1 MRKKGAILLCT
12 LFCLSALHAEPKQLK
27 LGIGNDIWTFGI
39 SQNNDDQLSFSSRVE
54 YVDTDFDLALSVD
67 AITNR
72 GWKMDWSSS
81 DLISGRY
88 DTIYL
93 DFELNTLSYGKNGFY
108 FSFKPLLGFSLAG
121 NLGLDKVQNFLHQNT
136 SIPQV
141 DIPYEI
147 GYVFSPRLGGE
158 LLIGPGFSFGS
169 NSSSFKAFA
178 GVNAVSSL
186 LFETEASA
194 YFRSTIE
201 SRGESTASLTLG
213 YRYVIP
219 HTE

>member
-1 MRKKGAILLCT
+1 M
-12 LFCLSALHAEPKQLK
+12 
-27 LGIGNDIWTFGI
+27 
-39 SQNNDDQLSFSSRVE
+39 
-54 YVDTDFDLALSVD
+54 
-67 AITNR
+67 
-72 GWKMDWSSS
+72 
-81 DLISGRY
+81 
-88 DTIYL
+88 
-93 DFELNTLSYGKNGFY
+93 
-108 FSFKPLLGFSLAG
+108 AG